1 MPCGVPPLRDCL
13 SRGEVSVTDSLSAA
27 LAALQATPPRIKK
40 TARGQH
46 GNYAD
51 LPTVTQALRPKLDKL
66 GLLWTT
72 RPTISAD
79 LGFHLVCT
87 LTHIETGED
96 MVGYYPL
103 GDGNPQQMGSA
114 LTYARRYALV
124 TMTGVTPD
132 GDDDDGHAASHAA
145 ASQPNRTRTPIP
157 GPDHERLRYGTVER
171 TPEDRP
177 AERSHTITVD
187 RWQDQP
193 AGDFDIGQPEDRPG
207 SIDARQLKDL
217 GIAFTKA
224 GITDRA
230 VRLGMVADLIGRQVL
245 TSKQLSRLEA
255 DHVLKALKEAADAT
269 QS

>member
-1 MPCGVPPLRDCL
+1 MA
-13 SRGEVSVTDSLSAA
+13 DSLAAA
-27 LAALQATPPRIKK
+27 LAELQATPPRIKK

-51 LPTVTQALRPKLDKL
+51 LPTITQALRPRLDKL
-66 GLLWTT
+66 GLLWQT
-72 RPTISAD
+72 SLGHAD
-79 LGFHLVCT
+79 NGLWGVIYSMTHLESGEALRGFWP
-87 LTHIETGED
+87 IEATD
-96 MVGYYPL
+96 
-103 GDGNPQQMGSA
+103 PQKRGSEI
-114 LTYARRYALV
+114 TYARRYALV
-124 TMTGVTPD
+124 TVTGVTPD
-132 GDDDDGHAASHAA
+132 GDDDDGHAASGATVRPA
-145 ASQPNRTRTPIP
+145 RTRTPIP
-157 GPDHERLRYGTVER
+157 GPDHERVRYGTVER

-177 AERSHTITVD
+177 AERGPDPND

-207 SIDARQLKDL
+207 SIDSLQLKDL

-255 DHVLKALKEAADAT
+255 DHVLKALKEAAADAT
-269 QS
+269 QG